1 MRLRRMGRL
10 LPLALLL
17 PRAAAWSWFDTGHLV
32 VAEIA
37 YRELQPSVRAEV
49 DRLVRIGTD
58 PKTNTFVTAACYL
71 DDLKDRT
78 GAHREWH
85 YINLPFSPDGTP
97 LPASLEAENV
107 LTALHQAVAQLE
119 DRNNPP
125 AVRAEALRAI
135 LHLVGDVHQPLHCA
149 TRYTAAQPQG
159 DRGGNG
165 FKIKGAWVGRERVD
179 NLHLYW
185 DSALGL
191 LAPVERPLTPG
202 GRRYVRYLADW
213 LTSAFPRVRLLQWRN
228 QDPRQWALESHNLA
242 LRYAY
247 GGLREGWKPSLG
259 YLSRGR
265 WIARQR
271 LALAGYRLADLLNRI
286 LGGGAA

>member
-1 MRLRRMGRL
+1 MHQRRIVGL
-10 LPLALLL
+10 WTLALLL
-17 PRAAAWSWFDTGHLV
+17 PQAAAWSWSDTGHIV

-37 YRELQPSVRAEV
+37 YRELKPDVKAQV
-49 DRLVRIGTD
+49 DRLIRIGAD

-85 YINLPFSPDGTP
+85 YINWPFSPDGTP
-97 LPASLEAENV
+97 LPSSLETENV
-107 LTALHQAVAQLE
+107 LTALHQCIAQLQ
-119 DRNNPP
+119 RKTLPP
-125 AVRAEALRAI
+125 AARAEALRAVI
-135 LHLVGDVHQPLHCA
+135 HLVGDVHQPLHCA
-149 TRYTAAQPQG
+149 TRYTAAHPQG

-165 FKIKGAWVGRERVD
+165 FPIKGGWVGRERVD

-191 LAPVERPLTPG
+191 LTPVERPLTPTG
-202 GRRYVRYLADW
+202 KRRIRYLADW
-213 LTSAFPRVRLLQWRN
+213 ISAAFPRARLPQLCHS
-228 QDPRQWALESHNLA
+228 DPRQWALESHNLA
-242 LRYAY
+242 LQYAY
-247 GGLREGWKPSLG
+247 GGLREGWKPSLR

-286 LGGGAA
+286 LRGEAE